1 MPLRKGAWYSVGVLK
16 DMDKFAFLIGGRIYT
31 GKNVYRGKNQEQ
43 YIAKNR
49 EKQTYNH
56 MHSGGV
62 VPRVS

>member
-1 MPLRKGAWYSVGVLK
+1 
-16 DMDKFAFLIGGRIYT
+16 MDKFAFLIGGRIYT